1 MKLGIFVGRVGGDA
15 ELTYTPT
22 GIAVAKFSIAI
33 DNGKDKEG
41 EKKNA
46 TWVKATIWRERAEK
60 LAPHIKKGNMVAV
73 AGDIEVRAWNDKNS
87 GEARC
92 SLEVTVDKF
101 DFAGSSA
108 KGNSDEQQ
116 APAARPQAAQQNDG
130 PIDDSDIPF

>member
-22 GIAVAKFSIAI
+22 GIPVAKFSIAI

-46 TWVKATIWRERAEK
+46 TWVKCAIWRDRAEK

-73 AGDIEVRAWNDKNS
+73 EGEVEARAWNDKGS

-92 SLEVTVDKF
+92 SLELNVDKF
-101 DFAGSSA
+101 TFAGSA
-108 KGNSDEQQ
+108 KSNSDEQQ
-116 APAARPQAAQQNDG
+116 APAAVPEPRRQSSQT
-130 PIDDSDIPF
+130 ITDDDIPF

>member
-1 MKLGIFVGRVGGDA
+1 MKIGIFVGRVGGDA

-22 GIAVAKFSIAI
+22 GIPVAKFSIAI

-46 TWVKATIWRERAEK
+46 TWVRCAIWRERAEK

-73 AGDIEVRAWNDKNS
+73 EGEVEARAWIDKQS

-92 SLEVTVDKF
+92 SLEVNVDRF
-101 DFAGSSA
+101 TFAGSARS
-108 KGNSDEQQ
+108 NDEQS
-116 APAARPQAAQQNDG
+116 APAARPQAAQQNNSG
-130 PIDDSDIPF
+130 PITDEDIPF